1 MIPLHL
7 SNGSVVAGVEVIDG
21 FMVSG
26 QGAGH
31 RSQRMK
37 MTDFDLAHSGRLET
51 MVMKICS
58 SEGCF

>member
-7 SNGSVVAGVEVIDG
+7 TNCSVVAEVEVIDG

-26 QGAGH
+26 QGVGR

-37 MTDFDLAHSGRLET
+37 ITDLAHSGQAEATVYEDLW
-51 MVMKICS
+51 
-58 SEGCF
+58 